1 MSRGVVKFYNGRARY
16 GFIIPEDN
24 SQNVHF
30 AEEALPRDRRYDPQ
44 EGDVVEYQSR
54 MGSKGLMAVRIV
66 LDPTTAAPKFGP
78 HTLTWNSKCDVC
90 GAAQEEIE
98 DNLHPKCNAPTQETR
113 DERLQRIHAA
123 MHNGGHK

>member
-16 GFIIPEDN
+16 GFIVPEDG
-24 SQNVHF
+24 SMNVHF

-66 LDPTTAAPKFGP
+66 LDPTAPP
-78 HTLTWNSKCDVC
+78 
-90 GAAQEEIE
+90 
-98 DNLHPKCNAPTQETR
+98 QETR
-113 DERLQRIHAA
+113 DERGHDA
-123 MHNGGHK
+123 MRNGGMK